1 MSTATLEKIDQIVHL
16 TAGWTREDFT
26 LLKQRLDIAEEESGI
41 AGDDD
46 FEITDEQYA
55 ELQRR
60 SEEVESGKVR
70 AIPLAEFYANVEKA
84 LKNA

>member
-16 TAGWTREDFT
+16 TAGWKREDFT
-26 LLKQRLDIAEEESGI
+26 LLKQRLDIAEEESGT

-60 SEEVESGKVR
+60 SREMDAGVNTCTWEEV
-70 AIPLAEFYANVEKA
+70 KA
-84 LKNA
+84 MGRKIAGL